1 MNYISKKEKFNFMT
15 GLAGQN
21 IVYCFIG
28 ASFFQYFLTDIAL
41 FPPEYVA
48 VLLILMKVWDGVNDP
63 IVGSIVDR
71 HRFKN
76 GEKLRPLLK
85 YTPVPVGIFTVLIFF
100 VFSTDESLLWLRLGY
115 FVIMYLCWDITY
127 TMQDVAIWGM
137 TAVVTPDSNER
148 DKFVQLART
157 IGSIFFG
164 IAGAVIPMVMEIV
177 AQNAGKSLAL
187 MTLLFAAIFGLGG
200 ALISAKCHKA
210 QERVRLVEPDKQQ
223 TSILECFKLLF
234 QNKMLMLVTLSN
246 LFGALAFGNNLV
258 TYFIKYKIPEISI
271 GGFVLGPLTLT
282 TVAGA
287 LTVAPSFFGML
298 LADKLKVKFN
308 GYRNLLI
315 FVQICTLIGR
325 ILAFVIG
332 YEGKNIIISLVILA
346 ICSFPAGASS
356 IAQTSLFCD
365 SVDYM
370 EWKTG
375 KRTEG
380 VTFAMQTFFTKISS
394 GITGALGTFALGLLG
409 YVAVEDTPDAVYLG
423 TQTEAFETWIWP
435 MVMLSP
441 AVAALLCAIPL
452 FFIKYTPAQKA
463 QVEKDLAE
471 RRAVAEDFI
480 IAEPIVIPIDTKSVV
495 SDKQKV
501 KSIRNLIV
509 LRNNGRITQTEYNKR
524 IAELFK

>member
-1 MNYISKKEKFNFMT
+1 MNYIDKKEKLNFMA

-28 ASFFQYFLTDIAL
+28 ASFFQYFLTDIAQ
-41 FPPEYVA
+41 FPASVVA

-63 IVGSIVDR
+63 IIGSIVDR

-85 YTPVPVGIFTVLIFF
+85 HTPVPVGIFTVLIFV
-100 VFSTDESLLWLRLGY
+100 VFSTDENLLWLRVGY

-127 TMQDVAIWGM
+127 TMQDVAIWG
-137 TAVVTPDSNER
+137 TTSVITPNSNER

-157 IGSIFFG
+157 VGSIFFG
-164 IAGAVIPMVMEIV
+164 IFSAVIPMIMEIV
-177 AQNAGKSLAL
+177 AKQSGNSLAL
-187 MTLLFAAIFGLGG
+187 MTVLFAAIFGLGG
-200 ALISAKCHKA
+200 ALVSAKCYSA

-246 LFGALAFGNNLV
+246 LFGALAFGNNLM
-258 TYFIKYKIPEISI
+258 TYFFKYKLPEISI

-282 TVAGA
+282 TVFGA
-287 LTVAPSFFGML
+287 LTTAPSFLGML

-315 FVQICTLIGR
+315 FIQVCTLIGR
-325 ILAFVIG
+325 IVAWGIG
-332 YEGKNIIISLVILA
+332 YEGKNIVFTIIILA
-346 ICSFPAGASS
+346 LCSFPAGAAS

-394 GITGALGTFALGLLG
+394 GITGALGTFALSILG

-423 TQTEAFETWIWP
+423 TQSEAFETWIWP
-435 MVMLSP
+435 LVMLTP
-441 AVAALLCAIPL
+441 AIAALLYIIPL
-452 FFIKYTPAQKA
+452 LFIKYTPEQKA
-463 QVEKDLAE
+463 QVEKELAE
-471 RRAVAEDFI
+471 RRAVSEQPA
-480 IAEPIVIPIDTKSVV
+480 IAE
-495 SDKQKV
+495 
-501 KSIRNLIV
+501 
-509 LRNNGRITQTEYNKR
+509 
-524 IAELFK
+524 

>member
-1 MNYISKKEKFNFMT
+1 MNYISKKEKINFMS

-41 FPPEYVA
+41 FPPAYVT
-48 VLLILMKVWDGVNDP
+48 VLLIIMKVWDGVNDP
-63 IVGSIVDR
+63 IIGSIVDR

-85 YTPVPVGIFTVLIFF
+85 YTPVPVGVFTVLIFF
-100 VFSTDESLLWLRLGY
+100 VFSTEESLLLLRLGY

-137 TAVVTPDSNER
+137 TAVVTPNSNER
-148 DKFVQLART
+148 DRFVQLART
-157 IGSIFFG
+157 IGSIFYGVFS
-164 IAGAVIPMVMEIV
+164 AVIPMIMEIV
-177 AQNAGKSLAL
+177 ARESGNSLAL
-187 MTLLFAAIFGLGG
+187 MTVLFAAIFGLGG
-200 ALISAKCHKA
+200 ALISAKCYKA
-210 QERVRLVEPDKQQ
+210 QERIRLVEPDKQQ

-246 LFGALAFGNNLV
+246 LFGALAFGGNLM
-258 TYFIKYKIPEISI
+258 TYFFKYKVPEISI
-271 GGFVLGPLTLT
+271 AGFVLGPLTLT
-282 TVAGA
+282 TVFGA
-287 LTVAPSFFGML
+287 LTTAPSFLGML
-298 LADKLKVKFN
+298 FADKLKTKFK

-315 FVQICTLIGR
+315 FIQICTLVSRVLAWIIG
-325 ILAFVIG
+325 F
-332 YEGKNIIISLVILA
+332 EGKNIILTMIILA
-346 ICSFPAGASS
+346 ISSFPAGAGS

-394 GITGALGTFALGLLG
+394 GITGALGTLALSALG
-409 YVAVEDTPDAVYLG
+409 YVAVEDVPGAVYLG

-435 MVMLSP
+435 IVMLTP
-441 AVAALLCAIPL
+441 ALAALLYMIPL
-452 FFIKYTPAQKA
+452 LFIKYTPEQKA
-463 QVEKDLAE
+463 QVERELAE
-471 RRAVAEDFI
+471 RRAKTENAA
-480 IAEPIVIPIDTKSVV
+480 IAE
-495 SDKQKV
+495 
-501 KSIRNLIV
+501 
-509 LRNNGRITQTEYNKR
+509 
-524 IAELFK
+524 

>member
-1 MNYISKKEKFNFMT
+1 MNYISKKEKINFMS

-41 FPPEYVA
+41 FPPAYVT
-48 VLLILMKVWDGVNDP
+48 VLLIIMKVWDGVNDP
-63 IVGSIVDR
+63 IIGSIVDR

-85 YTPVPVGIFTVLIFF
+85 YTPVPVGVFTVLIFF
-100 VFSTDESLLWLRLGY
+100 VFSTEESLLWLRLGY

-137 TAVVTPDSNER
+137 TAVVTPNSNER

-157 IGSIFFG
+157 IGSIFYGVFS
-164 IAGAVIPMVMEIV
+164 AVIPMIMEIV
-177 AQNAGKSLAL
+177 ARESGNSLAL
-187 MTLLFAAIFGLGG
+187 MTVLFAAIFGLGG
-200 ALISAKCHKA
+200 ALISAKCYKA
-210 QERVRLVEPDKQQ
+210 QERIRLVEPDKQQ

-246 LFGALAFGNNLV
+246 LFGALAFGGNLM
-258 TYFIKYKIPEISI
+258 TYFFKYKVPEISI
-271 GGFVLGPLTLT
+271 AGFVLGPLTLT
-282 TVAGA
+282 TVFGA
-287 LTVAPSFFGML
+287 LTTAPSFLGML
-298 LADKLKVKFN
+298 FADKLKTKFK

-315 FVQICTLIGR
+315 FIQVCTLVSRVLAWIIG
-325 ILAFVIG
+325 F
-332 YEGKNIIISLVILA
+332 EGKNIILTMIILA
-346 ICSFPAGASS
+346 ISSFPAGAGS

-394 GITGALGTFALGLLG
+394 GITGALGTLALSALG
-409 YVAVEDTPDAVYLG
+409 YVAVEDVPGAVYLG

-435 MVMLSP
+435 IVMLTP
-441 AVAALLCAIPL
+441 ALAALLYMIPL
-452 FFIKYTPAQKA
+452 FFIKYTPEQKA
-463 QVEKDLAE
+463 QVERELAE
-471 RRAVAEDFI
+471 RRAKTENAA
-480 IAEPIVIPIDTKSVV
+480 IAE
-495 SDKQKV
+495 
-501 KSIRNLIV
+501 
-509 LRNNGRITQTEYNKR
+509 
-524 IAELFK
+524 

>member
-1 MNYISKKEKFNFMT
+1 MNYISKKEKFNFMS

-41 FPPEYVA
+41 FPPAYVT
-48 VLLILMKVWDGVNDP
+48 VLLIIMKVWDGINDP
-63 IVGSIVDR
+63 IIGSIVDR

-85 YTPVPVGIFTVLIFF
+85 YTPVPVGVFTVLIFF
-100 VFSTDESLLWLRLGY
+100 VFSTEESLLWLRLGY

-148 DKFVQLART
+148 DRFVQLART
-157 IGSIFFG
+157 VGSVFYGVFSS
-164 IAGAVIPMVMEIV
+164 VIPMVMEIV
-177 AQNAGKSLAL
+177 ARQSGNTLAL
-187 MTLLFAAIFGLGG
+187 MTVLFAAIFGLGG
-200 ALISAKCHKA
+200 ALVSAKCYKA
-210 QERVRLVEPDKQQ
+210 QERIRLVEPEQQQ

-246 LFGALAFGNNLV
+246 LFGALAFGGNLM
-258 TYFIKYKIPEISI
+258 TYFFKYKIPEISI
-271 GGFVLGPLTLT
+271 AGFVLGPLTLT
-282 TVAGA
+282 TIFGA
-287 LTVAPSFFGML
+287 LTTAPSFLGML
-298 LADKLKVKFN
+298 LADKLKIKFK

-315 FVQICTLIGR
+315 FIQLCTIVCRVLAWAIG
-325 ILAFVIG
+325 FQ
-332 YEGKNIIISLVILA
+332 GKNIILTIILLA
-346 ICSFPAGASS
+346 ISSFPAGAGS

-394 GITGALGTFALGLLG
+394 GITGALGTFALSALG
-409 YVAVEDTPDAVYLG
+409 YVAVEDTPGAVYLG
-423 TQTEAFETWIWP
+423 TQTQAFETWIWP
-435 MVMLSP
+435 IVMLTP
-441 AVAALLCAIPL
+441 AVAALLYIIPL
-452 FFIKYTPAQKA
+452 LFIKYTPEQKA
-463 QVEKDLAE
+463 QVERDLAE
-471 RRAVAEDFI
+471 RRAMAESKA
-480 IAEPIVIPIDTKSVV
+480 IAE
-495 SDKQKV
+495 
-501 KSIRNLIV
+501 
-509 LRNNGRITQTEYNKR
+509 
-524 IAELFK
+524 

>member
-1 MNYISKKEKFNFMT
+1 MNYIAKKEKINFMA

-28 ASFFQYFLTDIAL
+28 ASFFQYFLTDIAQ
-41 FPPEYVA
+41 FPAAVVG

-63 IVGSIVDR
+63 IIGSIVDR

-85 YTPVPVGIFTVLIFF
+85 YTPVPVGVFTVLIFV
-100 VFSTDESLLWLRLGY
+100 VFSTAEELLWLRVGY

-137 TAVVTPDSNER
+137 TAVVTPNSSER

-164 IAGAVIPMVMEIV
+164 IFSAVIPMVMEIV
-177 AQNAGKSLAL
+177 AKQSGNSLAL
-187 MTLLFAAIFGLGG
+187 MTVLFATIFGLGG
-200 ALISAKCHKA
+200 ALVSAKCYKA
-210 QERVRLVEPDKQQ
+210 QERVRVVEPDQQQ

-246 LFGALAFGNNLV
+246 LFGAFAFGNNLM
-258 TYFIKYKIPEISI
+258 TYFFKYKVPEISI
-271 GGFVLGPLTLT
+271 AGFVLGPLTLT
-282 TVAGA
+282 TVFGA
-287 LTVAPSFFGML
+287 LTTAPSFLGML
-298 LADKLKVKFN
+298 FADKLKEKFR

-315 FVQICTLIGR
+315 FIQICTLVARIIAFFLGFEGNNIIFTII
-325 ILAFVIG
+325 ILAL
-332 YEGKNIIISLVILA
+332 S
-346 ICSFPAGASS
+346 SFPAGAAS

-394 GITGALGTFALGLLG
+394 GITGALGTFALSVLG
-409 YVAVEDTPDAVYLG
+409 YKAVEDVPGAVYLG
-423 TQTEAFETWIWP
+423 TQSQAFENWIWP
-435 MVMLSP
+435 LVMLTP
-441 AVAALLCAIPL
+441 ALAAILYLIPL
-452 FFIKYTPAQKA
+452 LFIKYTPEQKA
-463 QVEKDLAE
+463 QVEKELAE
-471 RRAVAEDFI
+471 RRAMAENT
-480 IAEPIVIPIDTKSVV
+480 ASA
-495 SDKQKV
+495 
-501 KSIRNLIV
+501 N
-509 LRNNGRITQTEYNKR
+509 
-524 IAELFK
+524 

>member
-1 MNYISKKEKFNFMT
+1 MNHISKKERFNFMA

-41 FPPEYVA
+41 FPPAVVT
-48 VLLILMKVWDGVNDP
+48 VLLIIMKVWDGINDP
-63 IVGSIVDR
+63 IIGSIVDR

-85 YTPVPVGIFTVLIFF
+85 YTPVPVGVFTVLIFF
-100 VFSTDESLLWLRLGY
+100 VFSTDENLLWLRVGY

-137 TAVVTPDSNER
+137 TSVVTPDSNER

-157 IGSIFFG
+157 IGSIFYG
-164 IAGAVIPMVMEIV
+164 IFSAVIPMIMEIV
-177 AQNAGKSLAL
+177 ARQSGNSLAL
-187 MTLLFAAIFGLGG
+187 MTILFAAIFGLGG

-210 QERVRLVEPDKQQ
+210 QERVRLVEPGQQQ

-282 TVAGA
+282 TIFGA
-287 LTVAPSFFGML
+287 LTTAPSFLGML
-298 LADKLKVKFN
+298 LADKLKHKFK

-315 FVQICTLIGR
+315 FIQACTLVSR
-325 ILAFVIG
+325 ILAWIIG
-332 YEGKNIIISLVILA
+332 FEGKNIILTMVILA
-346 ICSFPAGASS
+346 ISSFPAGAGS

-394 GITGALGTFALGLLG
+394 GITGALGTFALDILD
-409 YVAVEDTPDAVYLG
+409 YKAVEDVPGAVYLG

-435 MVMLSP
+435 IVMLTP
-441 AVAALLCAIPL
+441 ALAALLYMIPL
-452 FFIKYTPAQKA
+452 LFIKYTPEQKA
-463 QVEKDLAE
+463 QVEKELAE
-471 RRAVAEDFI
+471 RRATAEKTA
-480 IAEPIVIPIDTKSVV
+480 IAE
-495 SDKQKV
+495 
-501 KSIRNLIV
+501 
-509 LRNNGRITQTEYNKR
+509 
-524 IAELFK
+524 